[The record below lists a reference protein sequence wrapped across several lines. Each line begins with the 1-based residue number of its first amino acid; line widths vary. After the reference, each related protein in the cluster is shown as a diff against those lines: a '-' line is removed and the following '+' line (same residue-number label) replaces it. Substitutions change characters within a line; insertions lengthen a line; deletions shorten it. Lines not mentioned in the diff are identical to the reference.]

1 MAHIILT
8 DGGKFYKR
16 NPDSSTFTEISLPTG
31 VAQTSPVVR
40 PSFASYRKRTYIAGQ
55 FDSNLLWTEFGTL
68 RKMGIAATSTAPT
81 ATVGSSTGI
90 TATNVIYY
98 YTMAEKSGTT
108 VIHESDLSSGSTAI
122 PALSNQS
129 VDISGLP
136 TTGPARV
143 THKRLYRKDNGG
155 ATRHV
160 ADIAL
165 ATSTYTDTTATL
177 SLGDLAPTNHGEPG
191 YFKYFETY
199 HERLWGAG
207 DTDNPSYVWYSEI
220 GKPEAYGDL
229 SYIPTLDGETVT
241 GLKRCG
247 DQLIVFC
254 AQATYAIQGFN
265 QADFEIVKLDPS
277 IGCISHHSI
286 VNIQETLWFASEIG
300 VYTYNGA
307 FRYMMEDL
315 RDYWRDD
322 YASNVS
328 TYQDSNAIDDRYYNG
343 YCLLIPKSAAFY
355 YFGHYLPVWNGE
367 QPYWVFDA
375 RTRADKTVGVL
386 APLSASR
393 YDQYVG
399 STDGYLRKMNVT
411 ANADDD
417 SDSLAKQLIIQTGA
431 LLMGDPGGNIEQG
444 KTFTKLWTYVESES
458 NAWTLY
464 AVGGDED
471 LVNAA
476 TPDNS
481 TKFWKDDV
489 AASASSGKT
498 KQSVHYHKP
507 DRVSGRALGLKIVAN
522 SPSSMKYRGFGG
534 VYGPGPAGRPT
545 TS

>member
-8 DGGKFYKR
+8 NESKFYKR
-16 NPDSSTFTEISLPTG
+16 NPDTSTFTSISLPSG
-31 VAQTSPVVR
+31 VSQVSPFVR

-68 RKMGIAATSTAPT
+68 RKMGIARTSTAPT

-90 TATNVIYY
+90 TATNVIYF
-98 YTMAEKSGTT
+98 YTMAEKSGST
-108 VIHESDLSSGSTAI
+108 VIHESDLSEGSTPI

-155 ATRHV
+155 FTRHV

-165 ATSTYTDTTATL
+165 ATSTYTDTTPTL
-177 SLGDLAPTNHGEPG
+177 SLGEVAPTNHGEPG
-191 YFKYFETY
+191 YFKYFATY
-199 HERLWGAG
+199 RERLWGAG
-207 DTDNPSYVWYSEI
+207 DTDNPSYAWYSEV

-229 SYIPTLDGETVT
+229 NYIPTPDGESIT
-241 GLKRCG
+241 GMARCG

-254 AQATYAIQGFN
+254 AQATYAIQEFGTG
-265 QADFEIVKLDPS
+265 DFEITKLDPT

-300 VYTYNGA
+300 VYTYNGS
-307 FRYMMEDL
+307 FKYMMEDL

-322 YASNVS
+322 YASNV
-328 TYQDSNAIDDRYYNG
+328 TAYQDCNAIDDRYYNG
-343 YCLLIPKSAAFY
+343 YYLLIPKSTSFY

-375 RTRADKTVGVL
+375 RTRADKALGVL
-386 APLSASR
+386 SPLGANR

-399 STDGYLRKMNVT
+399 SDDGYLRKINVS

-417 SDSLAKQLIIQTGA
+417 SDALAKQLIIQTGA
-431 LLMGDPGGNIEQG
+431 LLMGETGGNIEQG
-444 KTFTKLWTYVESES
+444 KTFKKLWTYVESES

-464 AVGGDED
+464 LLSGDED
-471 LVNAA
+471 CVNMVN
-476 TPDNS
+476 PDNS
-481 TKFWKDDV
+481 TNFWKDSV

-498 KQSVHYHKP
+498 KQSVHFHKP
-507 DRVSGRALGLKIVAN
+507 ERVSGRALSAKIIAN
-522 SPSSMKYRGFGG
+522 SPSGMKYRGLGG
-534 VYGPGPAGRPT
+534 TYGPGPASRPPN
-545 TS
+545 S